1 MLRTKKNPSQRKNLQ
16 NVQQKLIFSAL
27 EKSVNL
33 SSTHSCGCLRIA
45 MQSCT
50 LVSILAPGVVGQE
63 QVPEPRVERDDAEA
77 AHSKKPLLMRRRRRR
92 VLDRG
97 DLV

>member
-1 MLRTKKNPSQRKNLQ
+1 
-16 NVQQKLIFSAL
+16 
-27 EKSVNL
+27 
-33 SSTHSCGCLRIA
+33 

-50 LVSILAPGVVGQE
+50 LVSVLAPGVVGQE
-63 QVPEPRVERDDAEA
+63 QVPEPRVEGDDAEA